1 MSECTVIISIYTPR
15 WLTRGTVFALG
26 VIWFFDYRQRL
37 GCGVLAFFY
46 PYSGVLWVFFL
57 YWFWDHFLSA
67 LILFLWCLRLPKCIS
82 FFCSCFHS
90 PYSISIPHFCKF
102 GLCGCGEGLSWFLRA
117 FGDFLSEAHCI
128 TFPPWG
134 FSGLCLRGVS
144 LYAKC
149 GIAKGLEF

>member
-15 WLTRGTVFALG
+15 WLTRGTVFTLG
-26 VIWFFDYRQRL
+26 VIRFLDYRQRL
-37 GCGVLAFFY
+37 GWSTCVFLSLQRRIMGFLIILVLGSLLIC
-46 PYSGVLWVFFL
+46 PYIISLVPSFTKVHFFL
-57 YWFWDHFLSA
+57 LQ
-67 LILFLWCLRLPKCIS
+67 LFPQSVL
-82 FFCSCFHS
+82 
-90 PYSISIPHFCKF
+90 ISILHFCKF

-149 GIAKGLEF
+149 VI